1 MAVSPLGFLPPGG
14 FVMVPDILS
23 LPQGRQ
29 YSEEDVRRVVGN
41 CPKQRFAL
49 REHAQ
54 TGQLQIRANQGHSIQ
69 VWVMLPSNHNF
80 ETLQI

>member
-1 MAVSPLGFLPPGG
+1 MT
-14 FVMVPDILS
+14 VPDILS
-23 LPQGRQ
+23 LQQGRQ

-54 TGQLQIRANQGHSIQ
+54 TGQLQIRANQGHSMQ
-69 VWVMLPSNHNF
+69 VWVMLPSNDDSVPRRPGGWIEAWF
-80 ETLQI
+80 YDPAG